1 MSVELIAG
9 AQDPSGAYPAAVG
22 FAPYGFCW
30 FRDGAFIAEGM
41 SRAGAVSSAT
51 AFHEWSAR
59 VLEREASAI
68 ASLVARVAAGE
79 QPSDAELLPARYTLA
94 GDRHDDDWWNYQ
106 VDGYGTWLW
115 ALRSHLTRWD
125 LPLAPYA
132 AAAEVAVR
140 YLVAV
145 GARPCRD
152 WWEEHRDHTHVSTLA
167 SVYGGLRAAAS
178 LGVLPS
184 AASAAADEISALV
197 TRSGTLEGALRKWLG
212 STAVDA
218 SLMVAG
224 VPFGLVPPGGPVDRA
239 TVARIT
245 SELSV
250 LGGPAAQGSFAH
262 GPSSPPVPGDP
273 AAAAQATLGAPAAQ
287 GLAAPAATGPP
298 ASGGPA
304 GQGPGGPGATTQPT
318 TSPPGPGDPAAQ
330 GLAAPAATGPLT
342 LGATTQPTT
351 SPLAPGG
358 GVHRYV
364 GDTFYGGGQWP
375 ILAAF
380 LGWHHAVAGSR
391 ERAAEL
397 LRWIASTADSSG
409 SLPEQVPP
417 LLAPDRLAE
426 WTDRWGPS
434 ARPLLWS
441 HGMYLV
447 LASSLDVINS

>member
-1 MSVELIAG
+1 MAEPVNPLSVGDDADLRRLAEVSVELIAG

-22 FAPYGFCW
+22 FAPYAFCW
-30 FRDGAFIAEGM
+30 FRDGAFVAEGM
-41 SRAGAVSSAT
+41 SRAGAVESAT
-51 AFHEWSAR
+51 AFHEWCAR
-59 VLEREASAI
+59 VLTREAAAVS
-68 ASLVARVAAGE
+68 SLVAQVAAGS

-115 ALRSHLTRWD
+115 ALRSHLTRWGGSVV
-125 LPLAPYA
+125 PYA
-132 AAAEVAVR
+132 PAAEVAVR

-167 SVYGGLRAAAS
+167 SVYGGLRAAAA
-178 LGVLPS
+178 LGVLPE

-197 TRSGTLEGALRKWLG
+197 ARSGVHDGALRKWLG

-218 SLMVAG
+218 SLVVAG

-239 TVARIT
+239 TVARVA
-245 SELSV
+245 SELS
-250 LGGPAAQGSFAH
+250 
-262 GPSSPPVPGDP
+262 
-273 AAAAQATLGAPAAQ
+273 T
-287 GLAAPAATGPP
+287 
-298 ASGGPA
+298 
-304 GQGPGGPGATTQPT
+304 
-318 TSPPGPGDPAAQ
+318 
-330 GLAAPAATGPLT
+330 
-342 LGATTQPTT
+342 
-351 SPLAPGG
+351 PGG

-375 ILAAF
+375 ILAGF

-391 ERAAEL
+391 DQAVSL

-417 LLAPDRLAE
+417 LLAPDVLAE
-426 WTDRWGPS
+426 WIERWGPS

-441 HGMYLV
+441 HGMYLL
-447 LASSLDVINS
+447 LASELGVI

>member
-41 SRAGAVSSAT
+41 SRAGAVESAT
-51 AFHEWSAR
+51 AFHEWCAR
-59 VLEREASAI
+59 VLEREAPAVE
-68 ASLVARVAAGE
+68 SLVARVAAGS

-115 ALRSHLTRWD
+115 ALRSHLTRWN
-125 LPLAPYA
+125 LSLTPYA

-145 GARPCRD
+145 GSRPCRD

-167 SVYGGLRAAAS
+167 SVYGGLRAAAA

-197 TRSGTLEGALRKWLG
+197 TRSGTFEGALRKWLG

-218 SLMVAG
+218 SLVVAG

-239 TVARIT
+239 TVGRIT
-245 SELSV
+245 AELSAPA
-250 LGGPAAQGSFAH
+250 GPA
-262 GPSSPPVPGDP
+262 SPDVATP
-273 AAAAQATLGAPAAQ
+273 AASDPPTPAGPATQ
-287 GLAAPAATGPP
+287 HAATP
-298 ASGGPA
+298 ATTGPA
-304 GQGPGGPGATTQPT
+304 PGSQHATPGATT
-318 TSPPGPGDPAAQ
+318 GPASATPS
-330 GLAAPAATGPLT
+330 AATP
-342 LGATTQPTT
+342 ATTGPT
-351 SPLAPGG
+351 PG

-426 WTDRWGPS
+426 WTDRWGPN